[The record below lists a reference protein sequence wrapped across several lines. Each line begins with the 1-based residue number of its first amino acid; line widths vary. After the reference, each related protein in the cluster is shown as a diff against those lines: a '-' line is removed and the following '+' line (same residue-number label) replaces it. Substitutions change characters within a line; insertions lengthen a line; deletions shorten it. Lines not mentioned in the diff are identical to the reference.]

1 MFTEKNQH
9 LKEDIDKKVNEL
21 QHTVRIVNK
30 LEKER
35 TLLKM
40 EIQNYSVTLQHTRT
54 ELKEKKME
62 IERLY
67 KQISVRNFIIFRGKH
82 FFLLNKIINR
92 KMTRKSKNY
101 HWKWRVVVRRKISL
115 IINWCKS

>member
-9 LKEDIDKKVNEL
+9 LKEDIDKKVTEL

-35 TLLKM
+35 SLLKM

-67 KQISVRNFIIFRGKH
+67 KQISVRCLHILWGKKLH
-82 FFLLNKIINR
+82 LQNLLITGR
-92 KMTRKSKNY
+92 
-101 HWKWRVVVRRKISL
+101 
-115 IINWCKS
+115 

>member
-1 MFTEKNQH
+1 M
-9 LKEDIDKKVNEL
+9 KEDIDKKINEL
-21 QHTVRIVNK
+21 QHTVRVVNK

-35 TLLKM
+35 SLLKM

-67 KQISVRNFIIFRGKH
+67 KQISVRNHRTSA
-82 FFLLNKIINR
+82 NR
-92 KMTRKSKNY
+92 ILQHRCVHRTMMRK
-101 HWKWRVVVRRKISL
+101 L
-115 IINWCKS
+115 KS

>member
-1 MFTEKNQH
+1 MFSQFFPVQLFTEKNQH
-9 LKEDIDKKVNEL
+9 LKEDIDKKINEL
-21 QHTVRIVNK
+21 QHTVRVVNK

-35 TLLKM
+35 SLLKM

-67 KQISVRNFIIFRGKH
+67 KQISVKKNIRLMQIEFYNAAVFIGR
-82 FFLLNKIINR
+82 
-92 KMTRKSKNY
+92 
-101 HWKWRVVVRRKISL
+101 
-115 IINWCKS
+115 WCKN

>member
-9 LKEDIDKKVNEL
+9 LKEDIDKKVSEL
-21 QHTVRIVNK
+21 QHTQRIVNK

-67 KQISVRNFIIFRGKH
+67 KQISVYKLNFLFIIFRSYSIQT
-82 FFLLNKIINR
+82 FNR
-92 KMTRKSKNY
+92 KMMQKLRNL
-101 HWKWRVVVRRKISL
+101 HWNWKVVVKRKTLLAIS
-115 IINWCKS
+115 

>member
-9 LKEDIDKKVNEL
+9 LKEDIDKKMNEL
-21 QHTVRIVNK
+21 QHTIRVVNK

-40 EIQNYSVTLQHTRT
+40 EIQSYSVTLQHTRT

-67 KQISVRNFIIFRGKH
+67 KQISVKETDF
-82 FFLLNKIINR
+82 
-92 KMTRKSKNY
+92 TQ
-101 HWKWRVVVRRKISL
+101 
-115 IINWCKS
+115 

>member
-40 EIQNYSVTLQHTRT
+40 EIQNYCVTLQHTRT

-67 KQISVRNFIIFRGKH
+67 KQISVWNS
-82 FFLLNKIINR
+82 FFEYCPLVAVNIEMLTGR
-92 KMTRKSKNY
+92 
-101 HWKWRVVVRRKISL
+101 
-115 IINWCKS
+115 

>member
-1 MFTEKNQH
+1 MYTEKNQH
-9 LKEDIDKKVNEL
+9 LKEEIDKKVTEL
-21 QHTVRIVNK
+21 QQTVRTVNK

-67 KQISVRNFIIFRGKH
+67 KQISVGYSNF
-82 FFLLNKIINR
+82 FFCIKA
-92 KMTRKSKNY
+92 TT
-101 HWKWRVVVRRKISL
+101 VRFSSSIL
-115 IINWCKS
+115 C